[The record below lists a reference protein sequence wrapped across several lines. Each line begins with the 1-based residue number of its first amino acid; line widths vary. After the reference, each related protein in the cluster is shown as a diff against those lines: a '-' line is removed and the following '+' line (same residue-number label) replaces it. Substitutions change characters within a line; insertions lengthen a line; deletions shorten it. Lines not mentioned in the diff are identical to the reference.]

1 MCSIWDAMPMRAK
14 GRHWRVTR
22 KWLNFTWEGCMG
34 DATVVDF
41 DTLDRMVRNA
51 PFHAWLG
58 VSLKSLSDEG
68 IEIALPWREEF
79 VSDPNVRYTHGG
91 ILAALIDLAG
101 DYAVAARLG
110 RGVPTID
117 MRVDYHRTA
126 LPGLLVARANVIKI
140 GSTLATAEAQVFDK
154 DDKLIASGRGAYLTL
169 SR

>member
-1 MCSIWDAMPMRAK
+1 
-14 GRHWRVTR
+14 
-22 KWLNFTWEGCMG
+22 MG

-41 DTLDRMVRNA
+41 ATLDRMVRNA

-58 VSLKSLSDEG
+58 VSLKSVSDEG
-68 IEIALPWREEF
+68 VEIALPWREEF

-126 LPGLLVARANVIKI
+126 LPGPLVAKARVIKM
-140 GSTLATAEAQVFDK
+140 GGTLATAEAEIHDENG
-154 DDKLIASGRGAYLTL
+154 KLVASGRGVYLTL
-169 SR
+169 AR